1 MQKTF
6 LLFDN
11 MGRHLAADSVSIA
24 CRSGLSGC
32 GGELVTRAVRDLG
45 WVALGSLRNALL
57 VTLDPHTVSHL
68 AAFAAFYEIAGRAP
82 DRLVLAF
89 SSENGSPSHYE
100 MYFAPRDALKRV
112 EGILAMGQHSPLGL
126 PLGGTARASSGRP
139 MNEPSRPRQ
148 SASRHVRSLRGRG
161 GWAVRVL
168 REDCSETLNLPL
180 EAIST
185 ADNWMESLLN
195 VWQSARR
202 GPHLPSIESSGLLHF
217 LGAAAGRAHVLDT
230 SEADP
235 TNYWF
240 RLWGAVNSYGT
251 GHTTRRLS
259 QMPAGLMRDNAIED
273 YWEVVTMGVAR
284 YHLLDITEDRATYSY
299 ARLLLPFAND
309 GRRVDHLLALINERD
324 LEREV
329 P

>member
-1 MQKTF
+1 MQKKAF
-6 LLFDN
+6 LLFDS
-11 MGRHLAADSVSIA
+11 MGKHLAADPVSIA

-32 GGELVTRAVRDLG
+32 GEDLVSRAVRDLG

-57 VTLDPHTVSHL
+57 ITLDPHTVSHL

-82 DRLVLAF
+82 NRLVLAF
-89 SSENGSPSHYE
+89 SGENGIPSHYE
-100 MYFAPRDALKRV
+100 LYFTPREALKRV
-112 EGILAMGQHSPLGL
+112 EGILAMGQHPPLD
-126 PLGGTARASSGRP
+126 GTARASSGRP
-139 MNEPSRPRQ
+139 MNERSRPRQ
-148 SASRHVRSLRGRG
+148 SAWRHVRSFRGRD
-161 GWAVRVL
+161 GWAVRLL
-168 REDCSETLNLPL
+168 RGNCSKTLSFPV
-180 EAIST
+180 ESIST
-185 ADNWMESLLN
+185 ADDWMKSLLN
-195 VWQSARR
+195 VWQSARQ
-202 GPHLPSIESSGLLHF
+202 GSHLPSIDSFGLLHF

-230 SEADP
+230 SGADP
-235 TNYWF
+235 TSYWF

-273 YWEVVTMGVAR
+273 YWGVVTMGVAR
-284 YHLLDITEDRATYSY
+284 YHLMDIIEDRAAYSY

-329 P
+329 S